1 MSGRGLY
8 KKIYHYNMEPLDLNN
23 VIEVQQIKQLIKPF
37 NKLTEFFDELIEK
50 INKQINSEKQI
61 QDIKLEDYITLEL
74 SDHSSDDD

>member
-1 MSGRGLY
+1 MD
-8 KKIYHYNMEPLDLNN
+8 PLDLNN

>member
-1 MSGRGLY
+1 
-8 KKIYHYNMEPLDLNN
+8 MEPLDLNN